1 MDNIIITR
9 HKDKCALCKKLVMID
24 STEAIYGIHV
34 GVLEYKQRASQA
46 AKQIRDWNILVQKRT
61 RIPIGKTTESAYV
74 LNSTTSGNSCLNV
87 NNTLQRFLETVA
99 YAFVF
104 FQ

>member
-34 GVLEYKQRASQA
+34 GVLENIQRASQA
-46 AKQIRDWNILVQKRT
+46 AKQNRDWNTLVQKRT

-74 LNSTTSGNSCLNV
+74 LKSTTSGCSCLNT
-87 NNTLQRFLETVA
+87 NSTLQCFLETMV

-104 FQ
+104 Q